1 MWAIVKLFFSGPFDR
16 IMGSV
21 DHVVSND
28 TQREKIRADVIE
40 RYAAIAAEERADARR
55 YRAFWWVWSVIAGSA
70 AVWFALIT
78 LDTIGNFS
86 WSVADYPPSVKHYVD
101 TIFASVFGSGGV
113 VAAAQ
118 AISSAIRG
126 RR

>member
-1 MWAIVKLFFSGPFDR
+1 MLKLLKLIFSGPFDR

-21 DHVVSND
+21 DHYVSNETKRGD
-28 TQREKIRADVIE
+28 ITANALS
-40 RYAAIAAEERADARR
+40 RYAETAAEERADARR
-55 YRAFWWVWSVIAGSA
+55 YRAFWWVWSVIAGSV

-86 WSVADYPPSVKHYVD
+86 WSVADYPPSVKPYVD